1 MPRSVDPHSGGGAR
15 GATPRLVDVVEVAS
29 LSSQD
34 QRLDYLTSLDRLA
47 AQVAALQYEVLAALA
62 GDTPSGVYL
71 DEVHLEHEIALARRT
86 SRYAAGKSIQV
97 ARALSTAFP
106 TFRTALHTGQ
116 ITVSHCSVLV
126 ERTQDVTDPDA
137 LTRIERL
144 ALPKASRLT
153 PGEFGREV
161 RALVVRVD
169 RDSVAR
175 HTRAHASRRVWTREL
190 DDGMSYLGL
199 VHDTTLIQSVRDA
212 LTADAL
218 EHRHT
223 HRTTTG
229 DTADTA
235 DSAPD
240 ATATAARHAEAD
252 HDQVDVVG
260 PLRLDRD
267 WEFERLDALRA
278 DAMVARL
285 LGQTDS
291 DGTLT
296 YTPREHTTL
305 RLDLVLDL
313 PTLRGEVDHPCLLDG
328 TPLPAEVGRELAGL
342 ARAWRRLVTDP
353 RTGHLLDKGR
363 TRYLPD
369 GLRDFVLTRDGGCRS
384 PGCTTR
390 DPRRLQLDHATPFPD
405 GPSDTANTGAL
416 CTTCHQLK
424 TQRHATLENSAP
436 DGSATW
442 TTRWGQHIHI
452 PPRRYLTGTDPE
464 PPAPVPEPLEDPPP
478 Y

>member
-1 MPRSVDPHSGGGAR
+1 M
-15 GATPRLVDVVEVAS
+15 
-29 LSSQD
+29 
-34 QRLDYLTSLDRLA
+34 DYLTSLDRLA

-86 SRYAAGKSIQV
+86 SRYAAGKSIEI
-97 ARALSTAFP
+97 ARALATTFA
-106 TFRTALHTGQ
+106 TFRAALHTGE
-116 ITVSHCSVLV
+116 ITASHCSVLV

-144 ALPKASRLT
+144 ALPKATRLT

-223 HRTTTG
+223 HRAS
-229 DTADTA
+229 TADPA
-235 DSAPD
+235 GNGP
-240 ATATAARHAEAD
+240 ATTLPRDTDE
-252 HDQVDVVG
+252 VDVVG

-384 PGCTTR
+384 PGLHHPR
-390 DPRRLQLDHATPFPD
+390 PPPPPARPRHPVPRRALRPGQHRRPVHHLPPAQDPAPRHPRELRPRRLRHLDHPLGTTHPHPTPALPHRHRPRATSTAARTA
-405 GPSDTANTGAL
+405 GPRPAAL
-416 CTTCHQLK
+416 LTR
-424 TQRHATLENSAP
+424 RHSPGPA
-436 DGSATW
+436 
-442 TTRWGQHIHI
+442 
-452 PPRRYLTGTDPE
+452 RR
-464 PPAPVPEPLEDPPP
+464 AH
-478 Y
+478 

>member
-1 MPRSVDPHSGGGAR
+1 MPRSVIPHCSGGAR
-15 GATPRLVDVVEVAS
+15 AAAPRLVDAVDVAS
-29 LSSQD
+29 LSSQSE
-34 QRLDYLTSLDRLA
+34 RLGYLTSLDRLA

-86 SRYAAGKSIQV
+86 SRYAAGKSIET
-97 ARALSTAFP
+97 ARALATTFA
-106 TFRTALHTGQ
+106 TFRAALHAGE
-116 ITVSHCSVLV
+116 ITASHCSVLV

-137 LTRIERL
+137 LSRIERL
-144 ALPKASRLT
+144 ALPKARRLT
-153 PGEFGREV
+153 PGELGREV
-161 RALVVRVD
+161 RALVVRLD

-175 HTRAHASRRVWTREL
+175 HAHASRRVWTREL

-212 LTADAL
+212 ITADAL

-223 HRTTTG
+223 HRTTTVA
-229 DTADTA
+229 TADA
-235 DSAPD
+235 VPG
-240 ATATAARHAEAD
+240 ATAPAGHGDGVD

-260 PLRLDRD
+260 PLRLDRE

-278 DAMVARL
+278 DALVARL
-285 LGQTDS
+285 LGQTDQH
-291 DGTLT
+291 GTLT

-313 PTLRGEVDHPCLLDG
+313 QTLRGEIDHPCLLDG

-342 ARAWRRLVTDP
+342 ARAWRRLITDP

-369 GLRDFVLTRDGGCRS
+369 GLRDYVLTRDGGCRS

-390 DPRRLQLDHATPFPD
+390 DPRRLQLDHATPYPH

-424 TQRHATLENSAP
+424 TARHATIENSAP

-452 PPRRYLTGTDPE
+452 PPRRYLLGTDPE
-464 PPAPVPEPLEDPPP
+464 PPAPVPEPAEDPPP